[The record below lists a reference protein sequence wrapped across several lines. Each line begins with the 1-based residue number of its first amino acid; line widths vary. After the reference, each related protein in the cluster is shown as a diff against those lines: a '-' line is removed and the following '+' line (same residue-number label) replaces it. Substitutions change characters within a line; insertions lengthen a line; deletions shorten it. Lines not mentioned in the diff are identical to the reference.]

1 MILLLK
7 KAKKIVSDAK
17 EDGIDLNLDVNISN
31 ERPKC
36 YKDILENKEEVKTLR
51 KQIANLDIA
60 SIMLI

>member
-51 KQIANLDIA
+51 KQI
-60 SIMLI
+60 